1 MLVNTMVPLQP
12 VLWGNTVKV
21 IVPVGCEPPDSVAV
35 SDAEPADVMLEGETV
50 VVMLGLAGWTVSV
63 SPLSPQG
70 AVNGLLFESP
80 LYDAIQ
86 RYVPA

>member
-1 MLVNTMVPLQP
+1 MHPALC
-12 VLWGNTVKV
+12 GNAVKV

-35 SDAEPADVMLEGETV
+35 SDVAPADVMVDGETA
-50 VVMLGLAGWTVSV
+50 VVMLGPASWTVSV
-63 SPLSPQG
+63 SPLSPQE

-86 RYVPA
+86 RSVPA